1 MRFSICSSFIATHR
15 IRVDV
20 HGTLEPMHAHDW
32 RIKAFLKAPG
42 NNMETATEAEE
53 FLAQWVSRYDGNCL
67 NDVAPFDVVNPTAEE
82 VARTLAEQIA
92 DSLAEATVERIEVG
106 EAAGFSAIYWPR
118 PAAE

>member
-20 HGTLEPMHAHDW
+20 HGTLEPMHAH
-32 RIKAFLKAPG
+32 A
-42 NNMETATEAEE
+42 
-53 FLAQWVSRYDGNCL
+53 RYDGNCL
-67 NDVAPFDVVNPTAEE
+67 HDVAPFDVVNPTAEE

-106 EAAGFSAIYWPR
+106 EAAGFSAIYWPG